1 VRVFGFLGRGRRG
14 HAGFGRVVAAPGRD
28 PNGSDNARDEDQPHE
43 IGQSAGLGAAKHADK
58 AASRGGDRRQAQAIA
73 TTADLQGM
81 RRIHAV
87 AVSIAVALAAAGCG
101 PYDGLRGT
109 VQALTPPDA
118 DRIGRCQEFG
128 AYVIEEPGYGC
139 AYFVRGT
146 QAAVVSALAQDLE
159 REGFESVCHPDP
171 LLGLVEVQAKRG
183 ETMVYAEVSEQGS
196 IITMS
201 ESGEEPLNISRTTR
215 YVTTPFERAPK
226 DAVILKLTA
235 ATYPDR
241 TPRSD
246 WPAC

>member
-1 VRVFGFLGRGRRG
+1 MKGSPVRVRASASIQERGAPALPREPEGLEHALGFSPIRS
-14 HAGFGRVVAAPGRD
+14 AD
-28 PNGSDNARDEDQPHE
+28 PANKQIRPRFATVIVER
-43 IGQSAGLGAAKHADK
+43 L
-58 AASRGGDRRQAQAIA
+58 QAIA
-73 TTADLQGM
+73 GTADLQGM
-81 RRIHAV
+81 RRIHAIT
-87 AVSIAVALAAAGCG
+87 VSIAVVLAAAGCG

-109 VQALTPPDA
+109 VQALTPA
-118 DRIGRCQEFG
+118 HAERIGRCQEFG

-146 QAAVVSALAQDLE
+146 QNAVVSALAQDLE

-171 LLGLVEVQAKRG
+171 LRGLVEVQAKRG